1 MVSPP
6 IEQQC
11 SYDPR
16 VDAGRTAAEPA
27 WSPEVYPR
35 SYAGH
40 SGLLYRHGPSTFTE
54 LIAGTRR
61 WTDRDFLVHGERRIS
76 YTGFRA
82 ALPRAVEQL
91 TALGIGAGDRVMV
104 FGYNSPE
111 WVLALWSLW
120 VTGAVPVLGNRW
132 WSRAEIAHAATLLD
146 LRHILTDT
154 AVDVPAATS
163 DLADLAVAFAS
174 AEADDDL
181 ASADRDLDD
190 EALVLFTSGSSGMP
204 KAVRLSRRSVIA
216 NQQNIF
222 ARSGRRPDRLA
233 SDAPAVVSL
242 ASTPMFHIGG
252 CSALLTHFLTGGRIV
267 VPQGRFDAGRVMALI
282 EAERVAV
289 WGAVP
294 TMAVRVLEHPDFGS
308 YDLTSLRSWPLGG
321 APVSPHLLQRIRNAL
336 PNLATR
342 GLSNTWGMTEAGGFL
357 TVADGRDLLERP
369 GTVGRPYPVV
379 EVRIDAP
386 DADGVGEVLARSPT
400 VMLGYAGRDDGTV
413 DADGWLHSG
422 DLGHL
427 DDDGYLYIDGRS
439 KDMVIR
445 GGENIACPQV
455 EAALMS
461 HPAVVE
467 AAVFG
472 IPHTDLGEELAAVVV
487 HREGTAPPAV
497 DALRAHLA
505 DEVASFAVPTAWRL
519 TTTPLPT
526 LAGEKIDKKTLAAD
540 FGKASA

>member
-1 MVSPP
+1 M
-6 IEQQC
+6 
-11 SYDPR
+11 
-16 VDAGRTAAEPA
+16 DAGRTAAEPA
-27 WSPEVYPR
+27 WSSRVYR
-35 SYAGH
+35 DSYAGH
-40 SGLLYRHGPSTFTE
+40 PGLLYQHGPSTFTA

-61 WTDRDFLVHGERRIS
+61 WTDRDFLVQGERRIS
-76 YTGFRA
+76 YARFRA

-120 VTGAVPVLGNRW
+120 LTGAVPVLGNRW
-132 WSRAEIAHAATLLD
+132 WSRAEIAHATKLLD

-154 AVDVPAATS
+154 AVDAPTATS
-163 DLADLAVAFAS
+163 DLADLAAAFAS
-174 AEADDDL
+174 AGEDGDL
-181 ASADRDLDD
+181 VSAERDLDD

-204 KAVRLSRRSVIA
+204 KAVQLSRRSVIA

-233 SDAPAVVSL
+233 SDSPAVVSL

-267 VPQGRFDAGRVMALI
+267 VPQGRFDAGRAMALI

-321 APVSPHLLQRIRNAL
+321 APVSPHLLQRIRTAL

-379 EVRIDAP
+379 EVRIDSP

-413 DADGWLHSG
+413 DAEGWLRSG

-467 AAVFG
+467 VAVFG
-472 IPHTDLGEELAAVVV
+472 IPHADLGEELAAVVV
-487 HREGTAPPAV
+487 HRDGTAPPAV
-497 DALRAHLA
+497 EALRAHLA
-505 DEVASFAVPTAWRL
+505 DSVASFAVPTAWHL

-526 LAGEKIDKKTLAAD
+526 LAGEKVDKKTLAAG
-540 FGKASA
+540 FGKV